1 MSRFRGSAGHGGGG
15 AALAAFAVFLCAALF
30 VGCLS
35 DADRPSENQI
45 ALAVSVVFP
54 EELSARRQSLG
65 PAAIEEIEAAAYLVG
80 DTPSFVAAASSRA
93 EFVDGETHFRLE
105 LRVPIAP
112 SYRVRVTFS
121 GERGEGEQSSDSG
134 LLFGGETIVSDLRAG
149 ETRPVEVRV
158 IDLVPRLSIEAV
170 PPFGERLRWTAV
182 EGAARYT
189 LQIAPPDGRARFV
202 VVTRTDTLMST
213 PPTLRQVAD
222 GGGGEVSI
230 VRVRSESSLGLVS
243 AFSEP
248 VRLTTPA
255 TIPPSRVFDLAV
267 TDSTDRSLLLR
278 WTAPGDDGDVGRAVA
293 YDIRYSSA
301 PISEENFSAATAVAT
316 PPLPRTAG
324 EPESLTVGGLEPS
337 RFYFLA
343 LRARDDADLLG
354 AVSNLTAAQTRAPL
368 DRVRPGRIADLAAL
382 AISETEV
389 ALSWTAPDDDETGGV
404 GSAATRYVVRRS
416 RSPIQTEIEWGFA
429 ETLAEPPL
437 PSPAGSAEQ
446 FTATGHQRETT
457 YYYAVRAEDEA
468 GNRARLSNSPGAST
482 LDLTPPAAIADMAFS
497 EINETS
503 VRLSWTAVGD
513 DGSVG
518 RAESYELRRAPF
530 DLTTETNWDAATVLP
545 GLELPTESGQ
555 SESFL
560 ATGLAPATSY
570 SFALRAYDNVGN
582 LGPLPP
588 LARVATL
595 QVAPTAPD
603 GLTADAES
611 HESIRI
617 AWNDLDE
624 TETAYLIERSG
635 TGGPD
640 FLPLATL
647 LGSFSGRVEYLDAG
661 LPDRTQYLYRV
672 RTRNA
677 RGDSEP
683 SAEATART
691 PLTPPTA
698 LTVTTLSP
706 TSLGLAWSF
715 ASPEPPDSFRVET
728 AIEGIWSTI
737 GRTFGNE
744 RAYIDDRLTPATTH
758 TYRVRAIAG
767 FEASAPSNEASGTTD
782 DAAPVCRLS
791 TEELDFGPIVIG
803 ETGSAQFT
811 VTNDGGGTLSGSF
824 DAACGPFTVQG
835 ETTFSLG
842 RGVSQEFAVLFTPT
856 VVGPTSCGVTV
867 SPSCPALTLQGVGVA
882 AASCALDATALDFGP
897 VGVGAASVRVVV
909 LTNEGGVDLEGELA
923 QIEGCPEFTIDNKLV
938 GPFSLAPAGQLS
950 IEITY
955 RPTNE
960 GTDLC
965 EWTPSTGC
973 VAVSLSGFGQAVPV
987 CVLSETSLPF
997 GAVTV
1002 GQTITRTFTIRN
1014 GGGGTLRGRVEKSTG
1029 AECADFQIEAGGGDF
1044 ALSPTAPPRSVRV
1057 AYAPAAF
1064 GEDVCSILLG
1074 TDCGS
1079 LTATGEGTG
1088 DPVCTITPS
1097 LAALGFVG
1105 LDVPQ
1110 LVEFVVENTGGGTLI
1125 CDPSE
1130 SCSSAFEFIEGFEPF
1145 TLAAGETHP
1154 LTVRFTATAETTYEC
1169 AFFVTPDCAAEITAQ
1184 GLGALCVLEPPALH
1198 FGNVGVDFPQVLDLV
1213 VRNIGGAVI
1222 EGQLT
1227 WPTCDSSIVVIG
1239 ISSSYTLFPGEQQAF
1254 AVQFTPEMVGHEL
1267 SCTML
1272 ASDCGSIP
1280 ITGTGAHID
1289 IQPAVVDVGPVIVF
1303 GVGQQTITFTNLS
1316 NFPMTFSIEDDP
1328 FDDFSID
1335 VNSVDIE
1342 VGASVDRTLFFTPT
1356 SEGFQSATFLTNTY
1370 PASFE
1375 VQGFGFAGAAAAPA
1389 SSPSRTTGAK

>member
-1 MSRFRGSAGHGGGG
+1 MRTRKSSERRGGV
-15 AALAAFAVFLCAALF
+15 AALAVFLWAALF
-30 VGCLS
+30 VGCLP
-35 DADRPSENQI
+35 DADRPSKNQI

-54 EELSARRQSLG
+54 EELAARARSLG
-65 PAAIEEIEAAAYLVG
+65 PAAIEEIEASAYLAG
-80 DTPSFVAAASSRA
+80 DTPSFVAAASARA
-93 EFVDGETHFRLE
+93 EFVEGETRFRLE

-112 SYRVRVTFS
+112 SYRVRVTLS
-121 GERGEGEQSSDSG
+121 GERGEGEESSDHG
-134 LLFGGETIVSDLRAG
+134 LLLGGETAVNDLRAG
-149 ETRPVEVRV
+149 ETRAVEIRL
-158 IDLVPRLSIEAV
+158 IDLVPRLSIEAA
-170 PPFGERLRWTAV
+170 PPFGERLRWTEV

-189 LQIAPPDGRARFV
+189 LQISPPDGRARFV
-202 VVTRTDTLMST
+202 VTTRTDTLMT
-213 PPTLRQVAD
+213 QDPTLSNVVA
-222 GGGGEVSI
+222 GGDEISI

-255 TIPPSRVFDLAV
+255 AIPPSGVFDLAV
-267 TDSTDRSLLLR
+267 IDSTDHSLLLR

-293 YDIRYSSA
+293 YEIRYSFG
-301 PISEENFSAATAVAT
+301 PISEENFASATAVAT
-316 PPLPRTAG
+316 PPLPRSAG

-343 LRARDDADLLG
+343 LRARDDADLVG

-382 AISETEV
+382 SISETQV
-389 ALSWTAPDDDETGGV
+389 VLSWTAPDDDETGG
-404 GSAATRYVVRRS
+404 GGAATRYDVRRS
-416 RSPIQTEIEWGFA
+416 RTPIQTEVEWGFA
-429 ETLAEPPL
+429 ETLAEPPT
-437 PSPAGSAEQ
+437 PALVGSLEQ
-446 FTATGHQRETT
+446 FTVSGHQRETT

-482 LDLTPPAAIADMAFS
+482 LDLTPPAAIAELDFS
-497 EINETS
+497 EIDETS
-503 VRLSWTAVGD
+503 VCISWTAVGD
-513 DGSVG
+513 DGTVG
-518 RAESYELRRAPF
+518 RAGLYELRRAPF
-530 DLTTETNWDAATVLP
+530 DLTTEANWDAATVVS
-545 GLELPTESGQ
+545 GLEAPSESGEA
-555 SESFL
+555 ESFVV
-560 ATGLAPATSY
+560 TGLTAATSY

-582 LGPLPP
+582 LAPLSP
-588 LARVATL
+588 LARVSTL
-595 QVAPTAPD
+595 QIPPTAPG

-611 HESIRI
+611 HESIRL

-635 TGGPD
+635 PGAPD
-640 FLPLATL
+640 FVLLATL
-647 LGSFSGRVEYLDAG
+647 LGAFSGRVEVLDEG
-661 LPDRTQYLYRV
+661 LTDRTQYSYRV

-683 SAEATART
+683 SAEANART

-698 LTVTTLSP
+698 LTVTTLSA

-715 ASPEPPDSFRVET
+715 ESPEPPDSFRVET
-728 AIEGIWSTI
+728 SIEGIWSTL
-737 GRTFGNE
+737 GHAFGHE
-744 RAYIDDRLTPATTH
+744 RAYLDDPLPPATTH
-758 TYRVRAIAG
+758 TYRVRAVEG
-767 FEASAPSNEASGTTD
+767 FEVSAPSNEASGTTD

-791 TEELDFGPIVIG
+791 SETIDFGAIAIG
-803 ETGSAQFT
+803 ETAERQFT

-824 DAACGPFTVQG
+824 EAACGPFTVQG

-842 RGVSQEFAVLFTPT
+842 RDISQDFTVLFAPT
-856 VVGPTSCGVTV
+856 IVGPTSCGLTV
-867 SPSCPALTLQGVGVA
+867 SPSCPGLTWQGTGVA
-882 AASCALDATALDFGP
+882 AATCALDRTELDFGP
-897 VGVGAASVRVVV
+897 VGVGVTGARVVV
-909 LTNEGGVDLEGELA
+909 LTNEGGVDLAGEIT
-923 QIEGCPEFTIDNKLV
+923 QIAGCPEFTIDNEIV
-938 GPFSLAPAGQLS
+938 GPFSIAPGGDLS

-973 VAVSLSGFGQAVPV
+973 DAVSLSGFGQAVAV
-987 CVLSETSLPF
+987 CVLSEPSLPF
-997 GAVTV
+997 GVVTV
-1002 GQTITRTFTIRN
+1002 GQTITRTFTLRN

-1064 GEDVCSILLG
+1064 GEDICSILLG

-1088 DPVCTITPS
+1088 DPICTITPPV
-1097 LAALGFVG
+1097 AALGSVG
-1105 LDVPQ
+1105 IDVPQ
-1110 LVEFVVENTGGGTLI
+1110 LVEFVVENTGGGTLV

-1130 SCSSAFEFIEGFEPF
+1130 SCSSEFEFIDGFEPF

-1154 LTVRFTATAETTYEC
+1154 ITVRFTATAETTYEC
-1169 AFFVTPDCAAEITAQ
+1169 AFLVTPDCAAEITAQ
-1184 GLGALCVLEPPALH
+1184 GLGALCVIEPPALN

-1227 WPTCDSSIVVIG
+1227 WPTCGPSIQVLG
-1239 ISSSYTLFPGEQQAF
+1239 KTSNYTLFPGEQEAF
-1254 AVQFTPEMVGHEL
+1254 AIRFTPEMVGHEL

-1289 IQPAVVDVGPVIVF
+1289 IQPAVVDMGAVIVS
-1303 GVGQQTITFTNLS
+1303 GTSQRTITFTNLS
-1316 NFPMTFSIEDDP
+1316 SFPMTFSIEDDP

-1335 VNSVDIE
+1335 VASVDIA
-1342 VGASVDRTLFFTPT
+1342 VGASVDRTLFFSPS
-1356 SEGFQSATFLTNTY
+1356 SEGFQSVTFLTNTY

-1375 VQGFGFAGAAAAPA
+1375 VQGFGFAGAAA
-1389 SSPSRTTGAK
+1389 PSRPTGAR